1 MRRTQCTPTSAPKQ
15 AQQLAKLNLSSH
27 STITVISFLIDIF
40 CRLNA
45 LSTPFYAAN
54 AMHADFSV
62 ETSTAT
68 RKTQSFL
75 DLEENLLFRFWL
87 RYFGVQTLFPL
98 HSMRRTQCIPISA
111 SKQAQQLA
119 KLNIS
124 FLSTKTV
131 ISFLIEI
138 FRRLNAPSTPFYAAN
153 AVHAEFSVETSAATR
168 KTQTFLDFDEYCYF
182 VPDCDISAFI
192 RSIHSILCGERSAY
206 RFQRRNKPSNSQ
218 NSIFLRIRR

>member
-1 MRRTQCTPTSAPKQ
+1 MPNSASKQ
-15 AQQLAKLNLSSH
+15 AQQLAKHKPSSI
-27 STITVISFLIDIF
+27 STNTVISFLIEIF
-40 CRLNA
+40 LRLYA

-54 AMHADFSV
+54 AMHADFIV
-62 ETSTAT
+62 KTSTAT

-75 DLEENLLFRFWL
+75 DLEENLLFRSRL

-138 FRRLNAPSTPFYAAN
+138 FRCFDAPSTPFYTPK
-153 AVHAEFSVETSAATR
+153 AVDAEFSVETSAATR

-182 VPDCDISAFI
+182 VPD
-192 RSIHSILCGERSAY
+192 
-206 RFQRRNKPSNSQ
+206 
-218 NSIFLRIRR
+218 